1 MGNPE
6 SWIAHSGRYFQ
17 DLSPCITEKPCRPL
31 LVDLIGEGE
40 LDERNGECGD
50 AVGGFRG
57 GVKADDLNTWSVDSM
72 IVC

>member
-1 MGNPE
+1 M
-6 SWIAHSGRYFQ
+6 
-17 DLSPCITEKPCRPL
+17 
-31 LVDLIGEGE
+31 DLIGEGE

-57 GVKADDLNTWSVDSM
+57 GVKADDLNTWSVDPM